1 MGMFPWLHIFGGDC
15 RMGEDICEGLET
27 VCEARRR
34 TGDFGIA
41 ARGQKWF
48 IVSCKIKIQQI
59 GDKYQNE
66 NNLPTKS

>member
-1 MGMFPWLHIFGGDC
+1 
-15 RMGEDICEGLET
+15 MGEDICEGLET

-41 ARGQKWF
+41 VRGQKWF
-48 IVSCKIKIQQI
+48 IVRAKLKIQQI
-59 GDKYQNE
+59 RDKYQNE

>member
-1 MGMFPWLHIFGGDC
+1 
-15 RMGEDICEGLET
+15 MGEDICEGLET

-41 ARGQKWF
+41 VKGQKWF
-48 IVSCKIKIQQI
+48 IVSCKIKNATIR
-59 GDKYQNE
+59 DKYQNE

>member
-1 MGMFPWLHIFGGDC
+1 
-15 RMGEDICEGLET
+15 MGEDICEGLET

-48 IVSCKIKIQQI
+48 IVWCKIKNTTNQR
-59 GDKYQNE
+59 
-66 NNLPTKS
+66 

>member
-1 MGMFPWLHIFGGDC
+1 
-15 RMGEDICEGLET
+15 MGEDICEGLET

-48 IVSCKIKIQQI
+48 IVSCKKKNTTNRRQI
-59 GDKYQNE
+59 SK
-66 NNLPTKS
+66 

>member
-1 MGMFPWLHIFGGDC
+1 MGWLPVLLMGMFPWLHIFGGDG

-41 ARGQKWF
+41 VRGQKWF
-48 IVSCKIKIQQI
+48 IFSCKIKNATNQRQI
-59 GDKYQNE
+59 SK
-66 NNLPTKS
+66 

>member
-1 MGMFPWLHIFGGDC
+1 
-15 RMGEDICEGLET
+15 MGEDICEGLET
-27 VCEARRR
+27 VWEARRR
-34 TGDFGIA
+34 KGDFGIA